1 MQEDTDP
8 SGLGLDLTTLT
19 ARYAAGVTTP
29 SKIVRIVYR
38 RIPEHGSNPIWI
50 TLRREEDVLRE
61 ALALEARGPER
72 GPLYGLPFAV
82 KDNLD
87 CAGLPT
93 TAACPALAYTPATS
107 AHAVRRLL
115 DAGALLIGKTN
126 LDQLATGLTGTRS
139 PYGACRNLFDDR
151 YIAGGSS
158 SGSALSVAAGL
169 VSFAL
174 GTDTAGSG
182 RVPAAFNNI
191 VGLKPTRGLVGTRGL
206 VPACRSLDCVS
217 VFALSS
223 ADALAVLCVLAGYD
237 AEDPYSRPDASVIG
251 LSAVT
256 PLASFRFGIPSEL
269 EFFGDGEA
277 ERLFHAALR
286 RLETL
291 GGTPVEI
298 DFAPYREAARLL
310 YDGPWLAE
318 RFHSLAPLLA
328 RDPDALHPVV
338 RAVVEPGA
346 RCFTAV
352 ECFAAQHRLQALIQ
366 ATRRDWAAMDLLVT
380 PTAGT
385 CYTRA
390 AIDEEPIRRN
400 ANLGYYTNFVN
411 LMDLSALAVPAGFTG
426 SGLPFGV
433 SLVAPPFC
441 EGFLCA
447 VGHALHAAQGLT
459 VGATRRLC
467 PSVRP
472 QYRRTVRVGRPRVGR
487 PQRVGRSRTARVGRP
502 RGAAPTGHPP
512 VRRRRRQTARRCG
525 CASAVPT
532 CRDCP

>member
-1 MQEDTDP
+1 MQ
-8 SGLGLDLTTLT
+8 
-19 ARYAAGVTTP
+19 
-29 SKIVRIVYR
+29 
-38 RIPEHGSNPIWI
+38 
-50 TLRREEDVLRE
+50 
-61 ALALEARGPER
+61 
-72 GPLYGLPFAV
+72 
-82 KDNLD
+82 
-87 CAGLPT
+87 
-93 TAACPALAYTPATS
+93 
-107 AHAVRRLL
+107 RLL
-115 DAGALLIGKTN
+115 DAGALLIGKNN

-223 ADALAVLCVLAGYD
+223 PDALAVLRVLAGYD
-237 AEDPYSRPDASVIG
+237 PEDPYSRTDASPIG
-251 LSAVT
+251 LSTIT
-256 PLASFRFGIPSEL
+256 PPACFRFGIPSEL
-269 EFFGDGEA
+269 QFFGQGEA

-291 GGTPVEI
+291 GGRPIEI
-298 DFAPYREAARLL
+298 DFAPYRETARLL

-318 RFHSLAPLLA
+318 RFLTLASLLA
-328 RDPDALHPVV
+328 RNPDALHPVV

-346 RCFTAV
+346 RFTAA

-366 ATRRDWAAMDLLVT
+366 ANRRDWAAMDLLVT

-433 SLVAPPFC
+433 SLVAPPFR

-459 VGATRRLC
+459 VGATGRRL
-467 PSVRP
+467 PVGP
-472 QYRRTVRVGRPRVGR
+472 AAVPADGTGGAGTMGTGGAATGGRP
-487 PQRVGRSRTARVGRP
+487 
-502 RGAAPTGHPP
+502 AAALTPP
-512 VRRRRRQTARRCG
+512 VRGGAGGRHGGAALRLRCAHVGTALERRAAAAG
-525 CASAVPT
+525 CAVSRARAHRSALPALLS
-532 CRDCP
+532 R